1 MSGRKTPD
9 LTGQTFGR
17 WTVLEAL
24 PRDKDDPNDRQ
35 KYRCRC
41 TCGNES
47 NIRATD
53 LINAGSSMCKSCAMR
68 ERGRKMAGRSPAD
81 VQAYLLTHTVTEA
94 AEHWGLSHGSM
105 TRYMERHGLKAVVK
119 GKHRPKPPQK
129 PSEASKRAFNV
140 AIVPRY
146 IPGINER
153 SPHKERRWKYG
164 GSDYLERM
172 RQYERMVH
180 A

>member
-1 MSGRKTPD
+1 MANRKIPD

-41 TCGNES
+41 ACGNES
-47 NIRATD
+47 SIRATD
-53 LINAGSSMCKSCAMR
+53 LINGGSTKCKSCAMR

-94 AEHWGLSHGSM
+94 AKHFGLSHGSM
-105 TRYMERHGLKAVVK
+105 TKYISRHKLRAMVK
-119 GKHRPKPPQK
+119 GRHTAPPRKPT
-129 PSEASKRAFNV
+129 EAQRKAFQV
-140 AIVPRY
+140 ALIPRT
-146 IPGINER
+146 IPGVNER
-153 SPHKERRWKYG
+153 SPHAERRWKYG
-164 GSDYLERM
+164 GSDYLDRM
-172 RQYERMVH
+172 HAYERMVH